1 MKKILST
8 LFIAFTSVALQAQ
21 YTQTTIVTG
30 INAPVAFDIAPDGR
44 FFVTSKGAYAYPTTD
59 ATIRVW
65 SSTGTALGIF
75 YDLTDSVDGDFERGL
90 LGITLDPNFTTNHFV
105 YVYYVYTDD
114 PINGGGDQRIR
125 IQRFTEVSNVGTNPT
140 IIFDLDVADNLPG
153 NHFGGNLHF
162 RPSDSLNIYFA
173 IGDLA
178 YQQGNATLN
187 YANKLTNPFGKIL
200 RVGKDPVPAG
210 YDVHGNGTIGC
221 NVPTDNPYYDD
232 GLPLTNNCD
241 IIWSYGHR
249 NPFDFCFAPTTDS
262 LYISENGWNTWDE
275 INMGHKGAFYGWA
288 NCEGFYN
295 NGSTSTLCTTVDTDP
310 IEDWGTPLPAVTG
323 ILFYSHTLMP
333 EFDNHVLV
341 ADNDYGRVYDITLG
355 NAPVYDAFVSRV
367 QWMDMTTTGGLTTLK
382 QGADGCVYAMKG
394 GYTTNGQIY
403 RVCPTGMGTPEFN
416 LYNFHLGECYPN
428 PTTNTTTITY
438 KMQTESDATITL
450 YDIFGREV
458 AVLANGMQAAGD
470 HQLVIDTEALGLSAG
485 VYYCNMVSD
494 GMVQSRT
501 LVVE

>member
-8 LFIAFTSVALQAQ
+8 LLITISAFTLHAQ
-21 YTQTTIVTG
+21 YVQTTIVTG
-30 INAPVAFDIAPDGR
+30 MNGPVAFDIAPDGR
-44 FFVTSKGAYAYPTTD
+44 FFATYKGGFALPTVD

-65 SSTGTALGIF
+65 DATGTSLGIF
-75 YDLTDSVDGDFERGL
+75 YDLTDSVNADFERGL
-90 LGITLDPNFTTNHFV
+90 LGITLDPDFTNNHYV
-105 YVYYVYTDD
+105 YVYYNYNDD
-114 PINGGGDQRIR
+114 PVNGTGDERIR
-125 IQRFTEVSNVGTNPT
+125 IERFTEVNNVGTQPT
-140 IIFDLDVADNLPG
+140 IIFDLDVSNSIAG
-153 NHFGGNLHF
+153 NHVGGNLHF
-162 RPSDSLNIYFA
+162 RPSDPTHIYFT

-178 YQQGNATLN
+178 YQQGNPTLN
-187 YANKLTNPFGKIL
+187 YANKLTNPYGKVL
-200 RVGKDPVPAG
+200 RISSTPLAPP
-210 YDVHGNGTIGC
+210 
-221 NVPTDNPYYDD
+221 PTDNPYYDD
-232 GLPLTNNCD
+232 GNPLATNCD
-241 IIWSYGHR
+241 WIWSYGHR

-275 INMGHKGAFYGWA
+275 MSMGHKGAFYGWA

-295 NGSTSTLCTTVDTDP
+295 NSSTSVLCTTPDVDP

-333 EFDNHVLV
+333 EFDNHVLI

-355 NAPVYDAFVSRV
+355 NAPVYDQFVSRV

-416 LYNFHLGECYPN
+416 QYNFHLGECYPN
-428 PTTNTTTITY
+428 PTNNTTTITY
-438 KMQTESDATITL
+438 KMQTEANATITL

-458 AVLANGMQAAGD
+458 AVLANGIQTAGD
-470 HQLVIDTEALGLSAG
+470 HQLVIDTQALGLTAG

-494 GMVQSRT
+494 GMIQSRT